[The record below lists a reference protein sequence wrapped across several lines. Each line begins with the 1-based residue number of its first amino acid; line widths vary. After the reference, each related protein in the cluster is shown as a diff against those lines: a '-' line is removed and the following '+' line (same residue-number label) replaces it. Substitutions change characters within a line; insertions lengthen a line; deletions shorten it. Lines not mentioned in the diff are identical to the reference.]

1 MSEEKSPLAE
11 LDPDV
16 QARIVELKDKGNPVN
31 MVTIAGEKYVYYGLL
46 REDIEKM
53 QEEAL
58 EIGTKMAEGV
68 DENTPDDVKAKLLAK
83 LESIEETY
91 IIVFAVISPKLT
103 LEGLRKFPNG
113 RIDRLRTLILSASGN
128 DEEMTAPIKL

>member
-1 MSEEKSPLAE
+1 MSEEKNPLAE